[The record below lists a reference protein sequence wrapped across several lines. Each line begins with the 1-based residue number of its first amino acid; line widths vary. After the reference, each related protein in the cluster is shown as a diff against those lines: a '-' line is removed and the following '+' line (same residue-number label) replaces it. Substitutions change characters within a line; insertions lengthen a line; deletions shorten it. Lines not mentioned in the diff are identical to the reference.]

1 MSTDGAYGNCID
13 ETAKL
18 YARSGGL
25 VYFYSYEYR
34 GSNSM
39 LDLLVDLQNEVNVQA
54 KQSLNRMSTAPWFEF
69 DKGVCHGDE
78 LFLLISLKTGNLRPY
93 SERDLITQKRLI
105 TLWTEFAS
113 ARFNESVGRFR
124 DHHRI
129 GYPPFNP
136 LANQPANYN
145 PSTSHF
151 NFLPNPLDQ
160 FAGHAM
166 HGTSSRFRKR
176 QAAGLF
182 LGPNAVWPPFNEE
195 GDGQYLVI
203 GDELRVQRNYRKEA
217 LDFWKLLFDS
227 ELLTMD
233 RSQTEQLDYRSG
245 QRYAAFAYTMLTT
258 TIFLTIVISFLLV
271 VLYWYSKKTRSFRTS
286 IPGICHS
293 NPALY

>member
-18 YARSGGL
+18 YSRSGGL

-34 GSNSM
+34 GTNSM

-54 KQSLNRMSTAPWFEF
+54 KHNLNRMSSTPWMEF

-113 ARFNESVGRFR
+113 ARFNESNRPGFDRFR
-124 DHHRI
+124 H
-129 GYPPFNP
+129 P
-136 LANQPANYN
+136 NYN
-145 PSTSHF
+145 PSLYYNANHF
-151 NFLPNPLDQ
+151 NFINPLDQ
-160 FAGHAM
+160 FGQM
-166 HGTSSRFRKR
+166 RGSSRFRKR
-176 QAAGLF
+176 QTSGLF
-182 LGPNAVWPPFNEE
+182 LGSNAVWPPFNEDS
-195 GDGQYLVI
+195 DGQYLVI
-203 GDELRVQRNYRKEA
+203 GDELRVATNYRKA
-217 LDFWKLLFDS
+217 PLDFWKLLFDS
-227 ELLTMD
+227 EILTME

-245 QRYAAFAYTMLTT
+245 HRYAAFAYTMLTT
-258 TIFLTIVISFLLV
+258 TIFLTLIISFLLV

>member
-18 YARSGGL
+18 YSRSGGL

-39 LDLLVDLQNEVNVQA
+39 LDLLVDLQNEVNVAA
-54 KQSLNRMSTAPWFEF
+54 KPNLNRAASAPWFEF

-113 ARFNESVGRFR
+113 VRFNESNRFR
-124 DHHRI
+124 DPHLI
-129 GYPPFNP
+129 GHPG
-136 LANQPANYN
+136 LNYN
-145 PSTSHF
+145 PAMANPF
-151 NFLPNPLDQ
+151 NFVNQLDQ
-160 FAGHAM
+160 FGQM
-166 HGTSSRFRKR
+166 HRARFRKR
-176 QAAGLF
+176 QASGLF
-182 LGPNAVWPPFNEE
+182 LGSNAVWPPFNE
-195 GDGQYLVI
+195 DSSQYLAI
-203 GDELRVQRNYRKEA
+203 GDELRVQTNYRKQA

-227 ELLTMD
+227 ELLTME

-245 QRYAAFAYTMLTT
+245 HRYAAFAYTMLTT
-258 TIFLTIVISFLLV
+258 TIFLIIIISFLLV

>member
-1 MSTDGAYGNCID
+1 MKNSFQMSTDGAYGNCID

-18 YARSGGL
+18 YSRSGGL

-54 KQSLNRMSTAPWFEF
+54 KPNLNRMSSAPWFEF

-113 ARFNESVGRFR
+113 ARFNESSRFR
-124 DHHRI
+124 DHRI
-129 GYPPFNP
+129 GH
-136 LANQPANYN
+136 LNYN
-145 PSTSHF
+145 PPLPMGSHF
-151 NFLPNPLDQ
+151 NFINPLDQ
-160 FAGHAM
+160 FGHSM
-166 HGTSSRFRKR
+166 HGSSSRFRKR

-203 GDELRVQRNYRKEA
+203 GDELRVQTNYRKQA

-227 ELLTMD
+227 ELLTME

-258 TIFLTIVISFLLV
+258 TIFLTIIISFLLV